1 MNMHAHETLTH
12 KQGEARERLSL
23 FLPASVVH
31 SFFAQVP
38 PGRRADFAAR
48 AILDALRREAADS

>member
-12 KQGEARERLSL
+12 KQGEARERLAL
-23 FLPASVVH
+23 FLPASVVR

-38 PGRRADFAAR
+38 PGKRADFVAK
-48 AILDALRREAADS
+48 AILAALEREAADT